1 MMLLRTI
8 PVVLARMVD
17 LKAALRTIPVNLA
30 RMVHTVALHTIL
42 VNLARMVGLHHNNIL
57 I

>member
-17 LKAALRTIPVNLA
+17 LKAALHTIPVNLA

-42 VNLARMVGLHHNNIL
+42 VNLGRMVDLHHNNIL